1 MRCPVYVLLP
11 AVTLTCA
18 FLTGCNDQWTDD
30 SFSTTT
36 AAHAAA
42 HPVAQEGRAL
52 AVAPPAATTDYPQ
65 GSTGP
70 GTATIVPAT
79 TQSDIV
85 SFVDLQLDQVN
96 QLIQDGKLS
105 NASKVLRGVELR
117 RSSWSRATQD
127 AVASKIDAAR
137 KQLDAAQQK
146 A

>member
-11 AVTLTCA
+11 AVALTCVS
-18 FLTGCNDQWTDD
+18 LTGCNDQWTED
-30 SFSTTT
+30 SYSTTT
-36 AAHAAA
+36 AAYSAA
-42 HPVAQEGRAL
+42 HPEAPEGRAI

-65 GSTGP
+65 GATGP
-70 GTATIVPAT
+70 GTATIVPVT

-105 NASKVLRGVELR
+105 NASKVLKGIELR

-137 KQLDAAQQK
+137 KQLDAAQEK